1 MCLFCRVGS
10 SFGIHSLEGG
20 GGVGAPRGSLEVPS
34 FTLPPQ
40 IVFMCVYASVCVCV
54 PSFCTRVNVSAQRLY
69 SSDRGGGSGAGGRGV
84 GGGGGAFHA
93 ATRVDVGR
101 PAGPLRS
108 EAGRRPKH
116 EKHTANT

>member
-1 MCLFCRVGS
+1 M
-10 SFGIHSLEGG
+10 
-20 GGVGAPRGSLEVPS
+20 
-34 FTLPPQ
+34 
-40 IVFMCVYASVCVCV
+40 

-69 SSDRGGGSGAGGRGV
+69 SSDRGGGSGARE
-84 GGGGGAFHA
+84 GGGAFHA

-116 EKHTANT
+116 EKAHGEHMRKDFPKAGEKSGRRLSEKVDI